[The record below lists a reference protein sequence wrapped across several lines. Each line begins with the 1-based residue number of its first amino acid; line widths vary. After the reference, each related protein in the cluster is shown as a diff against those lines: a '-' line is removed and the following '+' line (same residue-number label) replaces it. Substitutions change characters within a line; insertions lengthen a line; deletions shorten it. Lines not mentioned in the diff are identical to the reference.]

1 MESNISKKYICIF
14 GGGAIRG
21 FSYLGAF
28 DALMELGIDIKG
40 FAGSSVGAVFAA
52 FASLGYNAAELRDV
66 FAEVNFDLF
75 KDIQINLAKNFAISK
90 GEFFLEWIRSGIEK
104 KYYGSDYVKGKNN
117 PVTFKDIDADLTVI
131 TSNINGCTPYLFSR
145 YTTPDFEVAKAV
157 KVSTALPGLLEPFDY
172 GENLLIDGDMMK
184 SWPMW
189 RISNNLC
196 PDEYRIL
203 EFRLEGGKNWSKV
216 NNSIEFL
223 NAVFCTLSNFAT
235 DYIKSVYSPKD
246 KFDYI
251 AIDTDKVLPVEFT
264 LPPEKRQKL
273 IEVGYNTTMKYFTQT
288 LVEKKKTLLPHYQII
303 LDNLIKIK
311 NLLSDRKISDA
322 KNQLCEL
329 FVHLCESKRFI
340 DSQIYDD
347 IVKFKNYF
355 FANLQKSFFFN
366 RFELKDSRQVDFYL
380 NKLNVDVLN
389 KCIELD
395 DYIKEFENNTK
406 IKLVP

>member
-1 MESNISKKYICIF
+1 MESKVSKRYLCIF

-21 FSYLGAF
+21 FAYLGALE
-28 DALMELGIDIKG
+28 ALRELNVDIKA

-52 FASLGYNAAELRDV
+52 FASLGYNSCELRDV
-66 FAEVNFDLF
+66 FGEVNFDLF

-90 GEFFLEWIRSGIEK
+90 GEFFLEWIRSGIER
-104 KYYGSDYVKGKNN
+104 KYYGESYVKGKNN
-117 PVTFKDIDADLTVI
+117 PVTFKDIDADLVVI
-131 TSNINGCTPYLFSR
+131 TSNINGCTPYLFSK

-157 KVSTALPGLLEPFDY
+157 KVSTALPGLLEPFEF

-189 RISNNLC
+189 RISNTLC
-196 PDEYRIL
+196 PDDYRIL
-203 EFRLEGGKNWSKV
+203 EFRLEGGKNWAKV

-223 NAVFCTLSNFAT
+223 NAVFCTVSNFAT
-235 DYIKSVYSPKD
+235 DYIKSVYTPKD

-251 AIDTDKVLPVEFT
+251 SIDTDKVLPVEFT
-264 LPPEKRQKL
+264 LPAKKRQKL
-273 IEVGYNTTMKYFTQT
+273 IEVGYTTTMKYFTET
-288 LVEKKKTLLPHYQII
+288 LVEKKKNLLPHYQII
-303 LDNLIKIK
+303 LDNVIKIK
-311 NLLSDRKISDA
+311 NLLSDEKIIDA
-322 KNQLCEL
+322 KHQLCEL
-329 FVHLCESKRFI
+329 FVYLCESKRYI

-355 FANLQKSFFFN
+355 FTNLEKSFFL
-366 RFELKDSRQVDFYL
+366 RRTELKDSRQVDFYL

-395 DYIKEFENNTK
+395 DYIKEFENRTK
-406 IKLVP
+406 VELKP